1 MARYT
6 TEYGE
11 LIRTNFQP
19 LLDCLANYPLY
30 DEAHREELNEKIL
43 GRYKF
48 REIGFET
55 AARFVHYF
63 RAHLA
68 EIMPYYNEL
77 FRIELRKINPL
88 QDADYTETTDA
99 TSSGTSKTKGSSG
112 NKNVHL
118 YSDTPQGGFST
129 ELIDGK
135 QTFTTKEDATTGS
148 ESISTEYEMPK
159 LAGDSTNAYMS
170 EASVDVNTGA
180 NIASGESSTDANAE
194 RKVSGKFPG
203 MTYGAMLEDWKKAV
217 WNIDRMI
224 LDDLNVCFMG
234 VY

>member
-19 LLDCLANYPLY
+19 LLDCLANYPIF
-30 DEAHREELNEKIL
+30 DESHRAELNEKIL
-43 GRYKF
+43 GRFKF

-63 RAHLA
+63 RQQLA

-77 FRIELRKINPL
+77 YRIELKKINPL
-88 QDADYTETTDA
+88 NDADYTESTTA
-99 TSSGTSKTKGSSG
+99 ESSGTSKTKGSSG
-112 NKNVHL
+112 NKNVHM

-129 ELIDGK
+129 AIIDGK
-135 QTFTTKEDATTGS
+135 QTFTTEESAEIGTD
-148 ESISTEYEMPK
+148 SISTDYGMPA
-159 LAGDSTNAYMS
+159 LSGDSLNAYMS

-180 NIASGESSTDANAE
+180 NIATGTNSTDASAQ
-194 RKVSGKFPG
+194 RSVSGKFPG
-203 MTYGAMLEDWKKAV
+203 MTYGAMLDDWKKAV
-217 WNIDRMI
+217 WNVDKMI
-224 LDDLNVCFMG
+224 LDDLEVCFMG